1 MKMKITSQ
9 NTKIYTKEG
18 KVMIIMD
25 LKINNFFA
33 FKNFHINMSYPKKIV
48 DSYIEGEFLKGREN
62 FRYKKVNILMGG
74 NATGKTSIGLMLMV
88 ICNFIKKK
96 ESIKLVERI
105 GDKEEEAT
113 ITIDFVGNK
122 YKMYRVDI
130 RVLPGVIDKD
140 DCRIEVCTRVADISK
155 KDRYETCVDKIQ
167 EMPLVFKSDYIEELE
182 KIEPIGWMFTYPS
195 DSSSKIVNC
204 PKTPEFLKILDYT
217 LRALD
222 PAIKKVEKSK
232 EVDNTYIV
240 HMESRDLIIQDGE
253 VIKANVLSSGT
264 KAGID
269 IAHVVSSIYAGECG
283 FYYCDEKFSYI
294 HSEMEKAFLTIM
306 INGLRDN
313 EQLFFTTH
321 NSDILYLPLPKHT
334 YTFLK
339 KDINDESQP
348 IKCVYAS
355 DFLKRN
361 TDSIRNAFDNDL
373 FSILPNIELV
383 YEIAE
388 MKENGFTNE
397 EM

>member
-1 MKMKITSQ
+1 M
-9 NTKIYTKEG
+9 
-18 KVMIIMD
+18 
-25 LKINNFFA
+25 
-33 FKNFHINMSYPKKIV
+33 
-48 DSYIEGEFLKGREN
+48 
-62 FRYKKVNILMGG
+62 
-74 NATGKTSIGLMLMV
+74 
-88 ICNFIKKK
+88 
-96 ESIKLVERI
+96 
-105 GDKEEEAT
+105 
-113 ITIDFVGNK
+113 
-122 YKMYRVDI
+122 
-130 RVLPGVIDKD
+130 
-140 DCRIEVCTRVADISK
+140 
-155 KDRYETCVDKIQ
+155 
-167 EMPLVFKSDYIEELE
+167 
-182 KIEPIGWMFTYPS
+182 
-195 DSSSKIVNC
+195 
-204 PKTPEFLKILDYT
+204 DYT

-321 NSDILYLPLPKHT
+321 NSDILDLPLPKHT

-361 TDSIRNAFDNDL
+361 TDSMRNAFDNDL